1 MNLHH
6 LPVAAAVLVAALSP
20 GAWAQGN
27 AQPAAP
33 AAAASAAKETK
44 PGPRVVTNS
53 EQREASATPGALRP
67 DPKVAPQ
74 VSIPLVNTPTGV
86 AKKPFT
92 GRSGTAAPA
101 GGIDDSAARCEA
113 ESTAQLREQCRSK
126 QGRPPQR

>member
-1 MNLHH
+1 MKLHH
-6 LPVAAAVLVAALSP
+6 LPLATAVLIAALSP
-20 GAWAQGN
+20 SAWAQGN

-33 AAAASAAKETK
+33 AASVAKETK
-44 PGPRVVTNS
+44 PAPRVVTNS

-74 VSIPLVNTPTGV
+74 VSIPLVATPVGA

-92 GRSGTAAPA
+92 GRSGNAPVT

-113 ESTAQLREQCRSK
+113 ESTAQQREQCRNK
-126 QGRPPQR
+126 LPRTPQR